1 MRNGSVTVFRSFDIG
16 CGRGLDGAV
25 SDRDAGR
32 IELRRVFGRGFGTGL
47 LSLAFL
53 NVSEVHETAAS
64 IACDIACDTARSA
77 RNRIYTKVNVN
88 FTLRLVF

>member
-32 IELRRVFGRGFGTGL
+32 IEFRRVFERGFALGL

-53 NVSEVHETAAS
+53 NVSEAHETAAS
-64 IACDIACDTARSA
+64 IACDTARSA

-88 FTLRLVF
+88 FTLRLVL